1 MRAQG
6 EYDFVKHE
14 WIRKTSCLV
23 CKSIKEI
30 NFVLEKYSVKQKKDN
45 GSASGGVWVIYK
57 SVRLVQAQKRLSQ
70 NFFEQKFF
78 VKFRNRVV
86 A

>member
-30 NFVLEKYSVKQKKDN
+30 NFVLEKCFVKQKKEN
-45 GSASGGVWVIYK
+45 GSACGGVCECNYENKGLI
-57 SVRLVQAQKRLSQ
+57 SCGFLNL
-70 NFFEQKFF
+70 F
-78 VKFRNRVV
+78 
-86 A
+86 